1 MKVLMKEVG
10 GNGRGHKKARVWNM
24 AQFQPRRWHTQ
35 QEGRNK
41 PEASEASRDG
51 NHSRPSSSASS
62 EKCDPSSLCPSLA
75 VNTVSHVSPGLVS
88 RSPNNANGELCH
100 EPATADASSHPPILP
115 SLDLLPPPPVKTSR
129 TRVGKIA
136 RLPHD
141 LRETVNAMLRGG
153 FAYRDIAAHLRDLG
167 HPGITENNISFWK
180 YHGYMDWLARQHQLE
195 SQATLV
201 KSFEHC
207 VRALDTDRVQ
217 QNAIAFAAEQLC
229 QVMVQFDHRNIL
241 GLLNQK
247 PELFPKFVESIATLS
262 RCSKDLASA
271 FAANQKS
278 DATIRSEMEKHPITE
293 SLSEPISGADLD
305 EDEQTP
311 AESPTPESA
320 QPEDVPNSA
329 PSFPNSHNPQR
340 NGIQPTPSSGAAAAK
355 TNSSADLRDRRA
367 FEVKS
372 TPNNSKLLQPT
383 TTNLTNPL

>member
-24 AQFQPRRWHTQ
+24 AQFQPRRWHREEAQ
-35 QEGRNK
+35 DENK
-41 PEASEASRDG
+41 
-51 NHSRPSSSASS
+51 ASS
-62 EKCDPSSLCPSLA
+62 EQKDQNSFRQGAALRTPTT
-75 VNTVSHVSPGLVS
+75 N
-88 RSPNNANGELCH
+88 SPNQITSSSIVHPVVSA
-100 EPATADASSHPPILP
+100 PSTSATASFNETSVAPPQPHNSSVSSVKSVVNSLP
-115 SLDLLPPPPVKTSR
+115 QLPPVKTSR

-207 VRALDTDRVQ
+207 VRALDTDRIQ
-217 QNAIAFAAEQLC
+217 QNAIGFAAEQLC

-247 PELFPKFVESIATLS
+247 PELFPKFVESIATLT

-278 DATIRSEMEKHPITE
+278 DTTIRSEMEKHPITE
-293 SLSEPISGADLD
+293 SLSEPISDADFD
-305 EDEQTP
+305 EEEEP
-311 AESPTPESA
+311 AATNAGSASPPDPEVI
-320 QPEDVPNSA
+320 P
-329 PSFPNSHNPQR
+329 PSPR
-340 NGIQPTPSSGAAAAK
+340 NDIQPAPSSGVAAAK
-355 TNSSADLRDRRA
+355 TDSPTDLRDRRA
-367 FEVKS
+367 FEVKP

-383 TTNLTNPL
+383 TTQSHEPALIERKRT